1 MTTHSRS
8 REPPLGLV
16 LGLRFT
22 YFGLPHC
29 EHSQTRPTRW
39 IGSAFLPSVTLHV
52 HAHVQRVPGKAYA
65 RITAAFPLPAKQGH
79 NTAFLDSVLVLR
91 LCSISW
97 QKKKRKQRY
106 SVICHA
112 ATHKA
117 SGRRRS
123 KSVRAPE
130 VKNAVFPSLKQP
142 QPASCLKGSRETV
155 LGSDC
160 FNAAPTPFF
169 RSPHP
174 VKLVPI
180 ALPPPDII
188 YMLSFFFF
196 AIAPINTHTRPKP
209 LTRSVTIEPLCPSHI
224 YISSWSH

>member
-1 MTTHSRS
+1 MDRKCTSPKRDASRARARTTRS
-8 REPPLGLV
+8 RKGVCTYNGCLSTPCEARSQYGVFGFRSCSSVVQHLV
-16 LGLRFT
+16 A
-22 YFGLPHC
+22 
-29 EHSQTRPTRW
+29 E
-39 IGSAFLPSVTLHV
+39 
-52 HAHVQRVPGKAYA
+52 
-65 RITAAFPLPAKQGH
+65 
-79 NTAFLDSVLVLR
+79 
-91 LCSISW
+91 
-97 QKKKRKQRY
+97 KKKRKQRY